1 MRASLGIVAVAVLLI
16 SPLTAQA
23 ADLYG
28 RPASAPPP
36 YATPYPV
43 RSPWSGFY
51 LGGFIGATIG
61 HQKFDEHGANQFF
74 AVTGTGGATLLSPTS
89 DPETAFGFDGH
100 KASLTGGGFVGYNYQ
115 FGRMVVGAEA
125 DFAAKKT
132 ESAANATVMTNA
144 FYGNTN
150 TPGQTDTAS
159 RTEFFTG
166 QVRQNWDASA
176 RLRLGGLLTPSI
188 LLYGTGGVAF
198 GSVDSAF
205 SFSATSVYNEIGG
218 GSVTHTTFGAGSWND
233 LRIGWTAGAGIETA
247 LGPNWKVRAEYRFT
261 DLGRSSKNI
270 PLIRTTSGS
279 ALPNAGSSAA
289 VADVSASFHT
299 LRLGVAYS
307 F

>member
-1 MRASLGIVAVAVLLI
+1 
-16 SPLTAQA
+16 
-23 ADLYG
+23 
-28 RPASAPPP
+28 
-36 YATPYPV
+36 
-43 RSPWSGFY
+43 
-51 LGGFIGATIG
+51 
-61 HQKFDEHGANQFF
+61 
-74 AVTGTGGATLLSPTS
+74 VTGTGGATLLSPTS

-176 RLRLGGLLTPSI
+176 RLRVGGLLTPSI

-218 GSVTHTTFGAGSWND
+218 GSVTHTTSFSRNKEFLSSGCSARASCCRRPSRTGGTSWRAPPGRPRQSAQPYARLRWDIAGP
-233 LRIGWTAGAGIETA
+233 R
-247 LGPNWKVRAEYRFT
+247 
-261 DLGRSSKNI
+261 GRTGD
-270 PLIRTTSGS
+270 P
-279 ALPNAGSSAA
+279 
-289 VADVSASFHT
+289 
-299 LRLGVAYS
+299 
-307 F
+307 